1 MSGKIRVLVAE
12 PGKPCQA
19 WEVEDELKALQ
30 ALVGGNIE
38 AVTSIE
44 EGIAIVCNREGKLLG
59 LPSNRP
65 LLDPSGQSDDILH
78 GTFFITGIQGES
90 FASLTDEQIGRF
102 SSMYDG
108 MMLRTAELQEKHPEK
123 KKGGVDH
130 ER

>member
-19 WEVEDELKALQ
+19 REVEDELKALQ
-30 ALVGGNIE
+30 ALVGGSIE
-38 AVTSIE
+38 VVTSSAE
-44 EGIAIVCNREGKLLG
+44 DIAIVCNEEGKLCG
-59 LPSNRP
+59 LPPNLP
-65 LLDPSGQSDDILH
+65 LLGPSGQPYDILC
-78 GTFFITGIQGES
+78 GTFFITGVQGES

-108 MMLRTAELQEKHPEK
+108 MMLRTAEPQEKRPEK